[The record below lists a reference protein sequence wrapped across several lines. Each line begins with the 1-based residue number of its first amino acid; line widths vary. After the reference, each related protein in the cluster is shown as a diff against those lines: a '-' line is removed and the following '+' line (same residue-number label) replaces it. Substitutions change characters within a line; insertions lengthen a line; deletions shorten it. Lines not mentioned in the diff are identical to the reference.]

1 MILITGASSGIGE
14 ACALKFAAMGHD
26 LFLCARRLERLKS
39 LQTKIKDQ
47 HSSLSVQIAQVDVA
61 SAKSCADFFTQY
73 SEKLRQ
79 VSVLINNAG
88 LARGLTTFQDST
100 FAEWDEMIDTNIKGV
115 LRFTHGILPYFLEKS
130 SGHIINLGSVAG
142 LYTYPKGHVYN
153 ASKFAV
159 HAFTESLRLDLVG
172 SGIRVSEVLP
182 GMVETEFSEV
192 RLKDEAKARAV
203 YQGMTPLYA
212 GNIAESVAFIAS
224 QPPHVNIQGLVIYPT
239 DQASPR
245 DVHREQ
251 SLIP

>member
-14 ACALKFAAMGHD
+14 ACALKFASMGHD
-26 LFLCARRLERLKS
+26 LFLCARRMDRLES
-39 LQTKIKDQ
+39 LQEKISAQYD
-47 HSSLSVQIAQVDVA
+47 SLSVKIAQVDVA
-61 SAKSCADFFTQY
+61 SAESCADFFKKY
-73 SEKLRQ
+73 AEELGQ
-79 VSVLINNAG
+79 VSALINNAG

-100 FAEWDEMIDTNIKGV
+100 FVEWDEMIDTNIKGV
-115 LRFTHGILPYFLEKS
+115 LRFTHGILPYFLKKQ

-142 LYTYPKGHVYN
+142 IYTYPKGHVYN

-182 GMVETEFSEV
+182 GMVDTEFSEV
-192 RLKDEAKARAV
+192 RLRDETKAQAV
-203 YQGMTPLYA
+203 YEGMTPLYA
-212 GNIAESVAFIAS
+212 GDIAESVAFIAS

-245 DVHREQ
+245 DVHRTGN
-251 SLIP
+251 

>member
-26 LFLCARRLERLKS
+26 LFLCARRLDKLEN
-39 LQTKIKDQ
+39 LQTKIKAQ
-47 HSSLSVQIAQVDVA
+47 HSSVSLQIAQVDVSLA
-61 SAKSCADFFTQY
+61 ESCTNFFTQHAD
-73 SEKLRQ
+73 KLDQ
-79 VSVLINNAG
+79 VSALINNAG

-115 LRFTHGILPYFLEKS
+115 LRFTHGILPYFLEKK
-130 SGHIINLGSVAG
+130 SGHIINIGSVAG

-159 HAFTESLRLDLVG
+159 HAFTESLRLDLIG

-182 GMVETEFSEV
+182 GMVETEFSVV
-192 RLKDEAKARAV
+192 RLQDEAKARAL

-212 GNIAESVAFIAS
+212 NNIAESVAFINS
-224 QPPHVNIQGLVIYPT
+224 QPPHVNIQSLVIYPT

-251 SLIP
+251 

>member
-26 LFLCARRLERLKS
+26 LLLCARRMNRLERLR
-39 LQTKIKDQ
+39 TKIQ
-47 HSSLSVQIAQVDVA
+47 EQNSSLSVKIAQVDVA
-61 SAKSCADFFTQY
+61 SAKSCADFFSQY
-73 SEKLRQ
+73 ADDLDQ

-100 FAEWDEMIDTNIKGV
+100 FVEWDEMIDTNIKGV
-115 LRFTHGILPYFLEKS
+115 LRFTHGILPYFLKKK
-130 SGHIINLGSVAG
+130 SGHILNLGSVAG

-153 ASKFAV
+153 ASKFAL

-172 SGIRVSEVLP
+172 MGIRVSEVLP
-182 GMVETEFSEV
+182 GMVDTEFSEV
-192 RLKDEAKARAV
+192 RLMDEAKARAV

-212 GNIAESVAFIAS
+212 NDIAESVAFIVN

-239 DQASPR
+239 AQASPR
-245 DVHREQ
+245 DVHREE
-251 SLIP
+251 